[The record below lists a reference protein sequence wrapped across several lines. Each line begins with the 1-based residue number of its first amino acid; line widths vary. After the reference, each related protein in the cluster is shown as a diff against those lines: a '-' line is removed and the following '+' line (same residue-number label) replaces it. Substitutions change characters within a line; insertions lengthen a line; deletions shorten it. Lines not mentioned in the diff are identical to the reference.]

1 MSQQLNPQP
10 RIAPVKTPRQVTV
23 EGSGKELVVYVR
35 SECHL
40 CEDMVDQ
47 LHELQAEHTFEMELR
62 DVDSRPDWLN
72 TYGEKVPV
80 LLAED
85 VEVCRYF
92 LDLQAVRQVLGT
104 VSRDTGG

>member
-1 MSQQLNPQP
+1 
-10 RIAPVKTPRQVTV
+10 
-23 EGSGKELVVYVR
+23 
-35 SECHL
+35 
-40 CEDMVDQ
+40 
-47 LHELQAEHTFEMELR
+47 MELR